1 MNIVHL
7 MRLQKADEYKIWEK
21 IKTFLLNISKDLKQ
35 KPTKSK
41 TKFPELSF
49 FLKKLS
55 SFHKKVFFRQKQS
68 FFVKQRNVT
77 LS

>member
-1 MNIVHL
+1 MGKNQDL
-7 MRLQKADEYKIWEK
+7 
-21 IKTFLLNISKDLKQ
+21 LLNISKDLKQ

-49 FLKKLS
+49 LKIKILS
-55 SFHKKVFFRQKQS
+55 EKKVFFCQKQS